1 MILIATELKLLR
13 HFRVWLRIFLETL
26 LVIASHLLHLASLF
40 LFSPDV
46 ANRGI
51 MTMHIC
57 TLELWATFDLL
68 EVC

>member
-1 MILIATELKLLR
+1 MILITTELKLLR
-13 HFRVWLRIFLETL
+13 HFRVWLRIFLEKL

-68 EVC
+68 EVF